1 MMSKRGG
8 LGRGLS
14 ALIPG
19 APEAGE
25 ASGLLEVP
33 VNAVSPNPKQPR
45 TRFDDEAIASLAV
58 SIREVGILQ
67 PIVVRKAGAGYELIA
82 GERRLRAA
90 KLAGLATIPVVV
102 RDTDDA
108 DTLREA
114 LIENIHRED
123 LGPIELAEAFRQL
136 LEELGLKQEE
146 LADRVGVSRS
156 HIANTI
162 RLLQLPIDVQQLLT
176 DGKLQAGHARALL
189 ALGDAEAQN
198 TLALRTVA
206 EDLTVR
212 DVEDLV
218 RRYVDGPAEKTVKAE
233 PADPPP
239 SDTTMSEVEEILSEQ
254 LATRVQIQ
262 MGKKRGRVVIEFG
275 SADDLDRIVSEIIG
289 SGPGLAP
296 D

>member
-1 MMSKRGG
+1 MSKRGG

-19 APEAGE
+19 APESGE
-25 ASGLLEVP
+25 ATGLLEVP

-45 TRFDDEAIASLAV
+45 TRFDDEAIGSLAA

-90 KLAGLATIPVVV
+90 KVAGLATIPVVV
-102 RDTDDA
+102 RDSDDA

-176 DGKLQAGHARALL
+176 DNKLQAGHARALL
-189 ALGDAEAQN
+189 TLGDAEAQN
-198 TLALRTVA
+198 ALALRSVA
-206 EDLTVR
+206 EELSVR
-212 DVEDLV
+212 EVEDLV
-218 RRYVDGPAEKTVKAE
+218 RRYIDVPAEV
-233 PADPPP
+233 PAKPPAADSAP
-239 SDTTMSEVEEILSEQ
+239 SDTTMSEVEELLSEQ

-275 SADDLDRIVSEIIG
+275 SADDLERIVSEIIG

>member
-45 TRFDDEAIASLAV
+45 TRFDDEAISSLAV

-90 KLAGLATIPVVV
+90 KLAGLATIPVVI

-212 DVEDLV
+212 EVEELV

-233 PADPPP
+233 PVDPPP

-275 SADDLDRIVSEIIG
+275 SADDLERIVSEIIG